1 MKLRLATVN
10 DLPDIVVL
18 GRQLHEES
26 TFASMDFDME
36 IVKETLTDLM
46 NKNQFVVVAE
56 DINGTVIGGMAG
68 SVTQSWFGNDLIAND
83 LSLFVRKDHR
93 GGLIAYRLIQYFVH
107 WARLA
112 GAKQI
117 RPGVITGNENAEAL
131 YERLGFK
138 RCGSTYLMEGV

>member
-1 MKLRLATVN
+1 MKLRLATIN
-10 DLPDIVVL
+10 DLPDLVLL
-18 GRQLHEES
+18 GRQMHEES

-36 IVKETLTDLM
+36 IVKETLADLM

-68 SVTQSWFGNDLIAND
+68 SVTQSWFGKDLIAND
-83 LSLFVRKDHR
+83 LALFIRQDHR
-93 GGLIAYRLIQYFVH
+93 GGLIAYKLIQHFVR

-112 GAKQI
+112 GANQI
-117 RPGVITGNENAEAL
+117 RPGVTTGNKNAEAL

-138 RCGSTYLMEGV
+138 RCGSTYFMEGV